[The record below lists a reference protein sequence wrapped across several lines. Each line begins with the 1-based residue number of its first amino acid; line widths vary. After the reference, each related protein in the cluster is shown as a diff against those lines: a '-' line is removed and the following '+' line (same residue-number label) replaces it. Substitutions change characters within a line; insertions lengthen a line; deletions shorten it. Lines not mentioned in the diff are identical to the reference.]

1 MNGVAQALVIG
12 AAVALGFVISDV
24 VSFSTLTVS
33 SDIVWSSVAV
43 DAVIGFVVAFAV
55 ALSAGRFLE

>member
-12 AAVALGFVISDV
+12 AAVALGFMISDV
-24 VSFSTLTVS
+24 VSFSTLAVS

-55 ALSAGRFLE
+55 ALIAGRFLE

>member
-1 MNGVAQALVIG
+1 MSGVAQALVIG

-24 VSFSTLTVS
+24 VSFSTLAVS

-55 ALSAGRFLE
+55 ALIAGRFLE